1 MKPIVIIISVFLLII
16 FGLSIRNSVNS
27 IQNMSSVSFVSDTTI
42 YAFDPE
48 LSTNKG
54 FNELEAR
61 ISKMIVAEKT
71 VINKCSGWG
80 IALNLF
86 ITIVTGLAALLTTIS
101 TIKNN
106 SVSKSIAILVAVI
119 TFVSSL
125 VSYSLGQVNSIK
137 EGAENKKQKI
147 VKVREELESLKPSEV
162 NSQLQLFNR
171 KLDEDL

>member
-1 MKPIVIIISVFLLII
+1 MKPIVVIISVCLLII

-27 IQNMSSVSFVSDTTI
+27 FQNRSSVSFISDTTV

-48 LSTNKG
+48 LSNNQA
-54 FNELEAR
+54 FNDIEAK

-71 VINKCSGWG
+71 TINKCVVWG
-80 IALNLF
+80 IGLNLF

-106 SVSKSIAILVAVI
+106 SVTKSVAILVAVI

-125 VSYSLGQVNSIK
+125 VSYSAGQVNTIK
-137 EGAENKKQKI
+137 ESAENKKQKI
-147 VKVREELESLKPSEV
+147 IKVREELESLKPSEV
-162 NSQLQLFNR
+162 NSQLPIFNR
-171 KLDEDL
+171 RLDEEL